1 MPHAPGAWT
10 SRPSPRNWYP
20 WNCQVP
26 GLVMI
31 SWFPPMV
38 PASRKPVPRCPATSM
53 ACRSAVTPLI
63 AARARV
69 ELRGDLRWHE
79 VSLEEL
85 GDQLEGMSGVP
96 LFRPGNGSLGE
107 QGDEGVRCP
116 GEVVQGGVAD
126 SRLHDRPPSGVPLRV
141 NWPHPWADLQLSVL
155 VGSGSGVIGGS
166 PALCDH
172 RARGVVRGGNDG
184 VAPVN
189 PLAWADLRTR
199 QCSRGRPAC
208 QHFDDQ
214 ALSLTVGG
222 TWVFWHENVPG

>member
-1 MPHAPGAWT
+1 MPHAPGALT

-20 WNCQVP
+20 WNCQEP
-26 GLVMI
+26 GLAMI
-31 SWFPPMV
+31 SWFPPTV

-53 ACRSAVTPLI
+53 GVQVGCHAADRSEGP
-63 AARARV
+63 V
-69 ELRGDLRWHE
+69 ELRGDLRWHD
-79 VSLEEL
+79 VNLEEL

-96 LFRPGNGSLGE
+96 LLRPGNGSLGE

-116 GEVVQGGVAD
+116 REAIQGGVAD

-155 VGSGSGVIGGS
+155 VGRSSGVIGGS
-166 PALCDH
+166 PALGNH

-199 QCSRGRPAC
+199 QCGRGRPAC
-208 QHFDDQ
+208 QHLRRPGF
-214 ALSLTVGG
+214 
-222 TWVFWHENVPG
+222 VPHRRGDLGFLA